1 MPELDRLK
9 EDVAYL
15 KFWQGL
21 AVVVLVS
28 IAGWLI
34 SNGAGAD
41 AWTFHAGNRGSSM
54 AGHSCHGLG
63 PADRKTNQGDRKA
76 VTMELLATLVAFA
89 IVIFIGAMAL
99 HVALRK

>member
-1 MPELDRLK
+1 MGMPELDRLK
-9 EDVAYL
+9 EEVAYL

-41 AWTFHAGNRGSSM
+41 AWTF
-54 AGHSCHGLG
+54 
-63 PADRKTNQGDRKA
+63 T
-76 VTMELLATLVAFA
+76 LATAGVVWLG
-89 IVIFIGAMAL
+89 IVVMVLGRQIGRRIKEIGKL
-99 HVALRK
+99 